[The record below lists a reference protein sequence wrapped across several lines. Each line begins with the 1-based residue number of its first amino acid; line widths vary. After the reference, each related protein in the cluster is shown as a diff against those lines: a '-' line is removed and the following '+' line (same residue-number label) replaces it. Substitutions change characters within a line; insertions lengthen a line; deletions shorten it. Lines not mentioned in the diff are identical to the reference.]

1 MGQVV
6 SAFTPGWPGSISRSI
21 DDIVVSMPNRE
32 SENDIAFGAP
42 VWLSSDG
49 KGVRNWV
56 SGDTMD
62 GFVGFAVRVPSK
74 TPGVYPEGSNQYA
87 GSRGSWHP
95 GDPVDVLVR
104 GCIVVQ
110 ALGAP
115 RQGAQAYLDATSGRV
130 TSAAGSNPANLT
142 LTGCRFRKE
151 VTSGGTAELV
161 LTARTTI

>member
-1 MGQVV
+1 MGQVI
-6 SAFTPGWPGSISRSI
+6 SALIPGWPGSISRSA
-21 DDIVVSMPNRE
+21 DDIVVAMPNRE

-42 VWLSSDG
+42 VWLSSDR

-74 TPGVYPEGSNQYA
+74 TPDAYPGGSMPDA
-87 GSRGSWHP
+87 GSRGSWKP
-95 GDPVDVLVR
+95 GEPVDVLVR

-110 ALGAP
+110 AAGAP
-115 RQGAQAYLDATSGRV
+115 QQGGQAYLNAATGMV
-130 TSAAGSNPANLT
+130 TASAGTNPANLA

-151 VTSGGTAELV
+151 TVAGSTAELV
-161 LTARTTI
+161 LTTRTTV